1 MLEQSDIPLFLCK
14 RLCLDVG
21 LYFYFSFS
29 LENHTLL
36 NVGLK
41 KEISINLSLLDIAIN
56 KSVHHHTFDSPY

>member
-29 LENHTLL
+29 LEKHTPLK
-36 NVGLK
+36 VGLCFTEYTIK
-41 KEISINLSLLDIAIN
+41 KEG
-56 KSVHHHTFDSPY
+56 